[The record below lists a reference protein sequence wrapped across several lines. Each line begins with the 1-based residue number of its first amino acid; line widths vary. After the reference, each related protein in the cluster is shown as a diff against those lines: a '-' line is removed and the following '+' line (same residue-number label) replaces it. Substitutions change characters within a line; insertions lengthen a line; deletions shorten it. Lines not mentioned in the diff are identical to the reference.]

1 MFERSARYILNSS
14 TVFDPG
20 IIDCNLLTTYQKNK
34 PALSR
39 RGEVQVDYNRLFGTL
54 RGSYTQE
61 IHKSRDDQGS
71 RSDRLHLRLITTPAL
86 AEQAESLHLF
96 AAPEQIF
103 SIFTMCTY
111 RTCVGVRKCA
121 LDLSLPPET

>member
-1 MFERSARYILNSS
+1 MDFLA
-14 TVFDPG
+14 VFDPENV
-20 IIDCNLLTTYQKNK
+20 DCNHLTTYQRNT
-34 PALSR
+34 PAPQT

-103 SIFTMCTY
+103 SIFTMYTY
-111 RTCVGVRKCA
+111 RTCVGVRKRA
-121 LDLSLPPET
+121 LDFDLPPGT